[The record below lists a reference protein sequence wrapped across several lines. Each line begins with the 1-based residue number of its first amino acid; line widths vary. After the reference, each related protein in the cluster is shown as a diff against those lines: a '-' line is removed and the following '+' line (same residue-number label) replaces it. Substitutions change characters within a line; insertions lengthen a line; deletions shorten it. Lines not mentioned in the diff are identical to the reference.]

1 MTLWKFLKST
11 GTSTFG
17 WYIDHL
23 SWLVFLLKKHHGFLD
38 RGCMKTRSNWIGL
51 ISSRVKL
58 HPVFLCYEI
67 LREMIDSEKTHPNLG
82 PHTCVPHL
90 FWKPNSSGNLIP
102 QTNYNLA
109 SLLLFYNDD
118 LKKKHPTNTIDGP
131 SPPKTKALK
140 IVSNETSGIH
150 LSGIHLEHGHTIR
163 ILFLK
168 KNAQEAAPW
177 EALEPPQGL
186 HMGSYYCRRKKS
198 HPWIHQT
205 WTVRDT
211 VACYASW
218 TPKDDRASERPPGGC
233 WGNMS
238 ANTSTNKFPNFFQAS
253 MS

>member
-17 WYIDHL
+17 WYIDDL

-82 PHTCVPHL
+82 AHTCVPHL

-163 ILFLK
+163 ILFLN
-168 KNAQEAAPW
+168 KNAQDAAPW
-177 EALEPPQGL
+177 EAKRATPRP
-186 HMGSYYCRRKKS
+186 HMGSYYCRRKKITS
-198 HPWIHQT
+198 VNPSSLNCPRHCCLLRFMNSKRWSGQRKAPWQMLGKHLSRHIHKQI
-205 WTVRDT
+205 
-211 VACYASW
+211 S
-218 TPKDDRASERPPGGC
+218 
-233 WGNMS
+233 
-238 ANTSTNKFPNFFQAS
+238 
-253 MS
+253 